1 MFRTFARIHLLG
13 LRRPAPGPRTPIP
26 ANDNLPAVLRPGP
39 RSRIGKQR
47 LVCRWSLTGDGTRL
61 ACHWQAAPPRSAPE
75 RSRGDSR
82 PGTAA
87 RGVGA

>member
-13 LRRPAPGPRTPIP
+13 FRRPAPGPRMPIP
-26 ANDNLPAVLRPGP
+26 ANDNLPAALRPAA

-61 ACHWQAAPPRSAPE
+61 ACHWQAAPARSAPQQ
-75 RSRGDSR
+75 SRGDSR